1 MKRFEKIINY
11 LLKLKYQTNESIFY
25 KIITDNIIFNEKCH
39 LVSKY
44 KEFLIL
50 EDEYE
55 FFKRYY
61 TKQESTRRIK
71 KFINYYNK
79 NSFLFPNYSPLSEA
93 QIIYKNINSKQ
104 KIIEDMKNSNKKYD
118 NKKKNKEEKD
128 DLDSIVFNSKVYD
141 SIINNSENCLS
152 IFSNDKESTI
162 NEIKDE
168 EIIELIN
175 SFDKFDLNLK
185 NNKKDISK
193 IKIALK
199 SNTNHKNKNLNNN
212 NIINDDNNKIYTRK
226 KTPNHSINS
235 NKAKNLKTQSKC
247 ETEERN
253 QIENNSNNESRNFL
267 MENQKKGIYKK
278 IKLNLIDFSG
288 QKFHRSIG
296 SYKVFSGDNSLITT
310 ISRNKT
316 NNNIPLYIN
325 DLKEEI
331 NEKDSNLL
339 NKTND
344 LPIKTRLLTEQL
356 TRIKVNTTN
365 LGTKR
370 NTFKNENK
378 DKENYKD
385 KDRERN
391 FKKDKPKLIINVN
404 KINTYTHRKKINSN
418 SFNSRNRE
426 KINYLTERKINNFTE
441 NNEIPKTIYNLSNSN
456 EEINVNKR
464 NNYNSFRE
472 NKINLI
478 KNKKEYAQQFNYII
492 NNYNC
497 KTTNYNTSIK
507 INNNINIQANNH
519 NNNFLRN
526 IYDTTPFSQSNNN
539 TSDFVNKTPYE
550 KKIISER
557 RTHNALKKNKYF
569 NNYLLNNNYSSSSSN
584 NANKRKKFISNDN
597 FTSIDKS
604 NNYLENSS
612 SKQGTLINIPNY
624 EIITTTTTPFDMR
637 EKDKIFYRMNTTTSN
652 DTIDTKIS
660 TISDIYKNKSKL
672 KRREYD
678 KLNDN
683 QISNLIN
690 KKLKFLNMTNTSIN
704 ITKDKNHSFLTSK
717 EENNKNN
724 IFQNYCR
731 NINGRN
737 NINIG
742 KAKKSKNNTFVQN
755 SYNINDEIIKK
766 LDKNK
771 NIEKILEYNE
781 KKRKKIL
788 NESNEQINQYHLNFL
803 KKFYHLKYKRIRKIT
818 KYILK

>member
-1 MKRFEKIINY
+1 MKRFEKRINY

-253 QIENNSNNESRNFL
+253 QVENNLNNESRNFL

-385 KDRERN
+385 KDEERN

-803 KKFYHLKYKRIRKIT
+803 KKFYHLKYKRNRKIT
-818 KYILK
+818 KNILK

>member
-1 MKRFEKIINY
+1 MKRFEKRINY

-247 ETEERN
+247 ETDERN
-253 QIENNSNNESRNFL
+253 QIENNLNNESRNFL

-296 SYKVFSGDNSLITT
+296 SYKVFSGDDSLITT

-378 DKENYKD
+378 DKEKYKD

-478 KNKKEYAQQFNYII
+478 KNKKEYAKQFNYII

-637 EKDKIFYRMNTTTSN
+637 ENDKIFYRMNTTTSN

-660 TISDIYKNKSKL
+660 TIYDIYKNKSKL

-755 SYNINDEIIKK
+755 SYNINDDIIKK

-771 NIEKILEYNE
+771 NIEKILEYNQR
-781 KKRKKIL
+781 KRKKIL

-803 KKFYHLKYKRIRKIT
+803 KKFYHLKYKRNRKIT
-818 KYILK
+818 KNILK

>member
-1 MKRFEKIINY
+1 MKRFEKRINY

-803 KKFYHLKYKRIRKIT
+803 KKFYHLKYKRNRKIT
-818 KYILK
+818 KNILK

>member
-385 KDRERN
+385 KDKERN

-803 KKFYHLKYKRIRKIT
+803 KKFYHLKYKRNRKIT
-818 KYILK
+818 KNILK

>member
-1 MKRFEKIINY
+1 MKRFEKRINY

-253 QIENNSNNESRNFL
+253 QIENNLNNESRNFL

-803 KKFYHLKYKRIRKIT
+803 KKFYHLKYKRNRKIT
-818 KYILK
+818 KNILK

>member
-1 MKRFEKIINY
+1 MKRFEKRINY

-199 SNTNHKNKNLNNN
+199 SNTNHKNKNLNNK

-781 KKRKKIL
+781 KKRKKRL
-788 NESNEQINQYHLNFL
+788 NESTEQINQYLLNFL
-803 KKFYHLKYKRIRKIT
+803 KKFYHLKYKRNRKIT
-818 KYILK
+818 KNILK